1 MEFDLPLQSAH
12 SVRQVL
18 TAYKDVEGPAWK
30 DGHDDAHRPRRIA
43 LRPGDPRHA
52 RHRGCARG
60 QMLLCCAEILL
71 ERIDPM
77 SRQVRG
83 LAVFWWTAV
92 GMVALVSSAAGQS
105 APAAIKPDVTLGSR
119 PDTVVWGYLSARV
132 APALRIKSGT
142 TVRIDTMSHQGLLT
156 KDDPVT
162 FFGTAGIK
170 PDEVLQ
176 DAKDI
181 YAKVPHPKGLGVHV
195 LTGPIWIEGAA
206 PGDML
211 EVRVVDLEFRVPY
224 GVNNTGPGSGV
235 LPTLVDK
242 PTPRIIKTDL
252 ARKVAFLPG
261 GIELPLSPF
270 LGIMGVAPPPDLIIV
285 SSGPPGR
292 WGGNLDLR
300 VLGVGATLYLPV
312 FNEGALFYTG
322 DPHGVQG
329 DGEVDGGAL
338 EQSLTATLQFILHKG
353 AGKTMRVPRA
363 EDATNYYTLGL
374 DLDLNVA
381 MKNAVREAVE
391 LLQAKAGL
399 TAAEA
404 YAVASMGVDFR
415 VAEAVDSVQLI
426 YGTIPKRFFKQT
438 PPYWANK

>member
-1 MEFDLPLQSAH
+1 
-12 SVRQVL
+12 
-18 TAYKDVEGPAWK
+18 
-30 DGHDDAHRPRRIA
+30 
-43 LRPGDPRHA
+43 
-52 RHRGCARG
+52 
-60 QMLLCCAEILL
+60 
-71 ERIDPM
+71 M

-83 LAVFWWTAV
+83 VMVTCWTAI
-92 GMVALVSSAAGQS
+92 GMAALVSSAAAQS
-105 APAAIKPDVTLGSR
+105 APTAIKPDVTLGSR
-119 PDTVVWGYLSARV
+119 PDTVIWGYLSARV
-132 APALRIKSGT
+132 APVLRIKSGT

-162 FFGTAGIK
+162 FFGAAGIK
-170 PDEVLQ
+170 PEDVLQ

-195 LTGPIWIEGAA
+195 LTGPIYIEGAA
-206 PGDML
+206 PGDAL
-211 EVRVVDLEFRVPY
+211 EVRVLDLEFRVPY
-224 GVNNTGPGSGV
+224 GVNNTGPQSGV
-235 LPTLVDK
+235 LPGLV
-242 PTPRIIKTDL
+242 PTPTPLIIKTDL
-252 ARKVAFLPG
+252 QRKVALLPG

-300 VLGVGATLYLPV
+300 VLTVGSTLYLPV
-312 FNEGALFYTG
+312 FNNGALFYTG

-353 AGKTMRVPRA
+353 VGHSMRGPRA
-363 EDATNYYTLGL
+363 EDAANYYALGL
-374 DLDLNVA
+374 DVDLNVA
-381 MKNAVREAVE
+381 MKNAVRETVE
-391 LLQAKAGL
+391 RLQEKAGL

-426 YGTIPKRFFKQT
+426 YGTIPKKFFKQN
-438 PPYWANK
+438 PPYWSNK

>member
-1 MEFDLPLQSAH
+1 MSKHACRVALG
-12 SVRQVL
+12 VL
-18 TAYKDVEGPAWK
+18 MVA
-30 DGHDDAHRPRRIA
+30 
-43 LRPGDPRHA
+43 
-52 RHRGCARG
+52 
-60 QMLLCCAEILL
+60 
-71 ERIDPM
+71 
-77 SRQVRG
+77 G
-83 LAVFWWTAV
+83 LA
-92 GMVALVSSAAGQS
+92 ALIS
-105 APAAIKPDVTLGSR
+105 PAAAQSPPAPSKPDVTLGSR
-119 PDTVVWGYLSARV
+119 PETVVWGYFSARI

-156 KDDPVT
+156 RDDPVT
-162 FFGTAGIK
+162 FFAAGGIR

-181 YAKVPHPKGLGVHV
+181 YDKVPHPKGLGVHV
-195 LTGPIWIEGAA
+195 LTGPIFIEGAA

-242 PTPRIIKTDL
+242 PTPRIIRTDL
-252 ARKVAFLPG
+252 QRKVALLPG
-261 GIELPLSPF
+261 GIELPLAPF
-270 LGIMGVAPPPDLIIV
+270 LGIMGVAPPADLIIV

-312 FNEGALFYTG
+312 FNDGALFYTG

-338 EQSLTATLQFILHKG
+338 EQSLTATLQFVLHKG
-353 AGKTMRVPRA
+353 AGAVMRGPRA
-363 EDATNYYTLGL
+363 EDAANYYTLGL
-374 DLDLNVA
+374 DLDLDTA
-381 MKNAVREAVE
+381 MKTAVRETVE
-391 LLQAKAGL
+391 LMQEKGGV

-404 YAVASMGVDFR
+404 YAIASMGVDFK

-426 YGTIPKRFFKQT
+426 YGTVPKKWFKEK
-438 PPYWANK
+438 PAYWGSK